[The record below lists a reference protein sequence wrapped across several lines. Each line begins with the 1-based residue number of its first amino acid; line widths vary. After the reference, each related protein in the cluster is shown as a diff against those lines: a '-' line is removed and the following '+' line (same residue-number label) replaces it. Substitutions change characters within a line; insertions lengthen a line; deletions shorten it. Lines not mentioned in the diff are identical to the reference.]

1 MYSVHIFTIVKTIS
15 PKTHAVDAKRIT
27 LHNGVVGSFA
37 DALHLYRK
45 VVKINPDLRFIRL
58 ETSATK

>member
-15 PKTHAVDAKRIT
+15 PKTKAVDVKRIT
-27 LHNGVVGSFA
+27 LHKGVVEDLA
-37 DALHLYRK
+37 EALTLYRK

-58 ETSATK
+58 ETATTK